1 MSVLLEKVPPQN
13 VEAEQAVLG
22 SILLDSQ
29 SLYVAMEFLRP
40 EDFYLE
46 AHRVIYQVFLEMAD
60 RGQAVDAVTV
70 AAELTRRGLL
80 DKIGGASYLA
90 SLAGTVPTAANI
102 AHYSRIVADKSLL
115 RALIRAGTEIVE
127 KAYAEEE
134 EPDQL
139 LDAAEAMIF
148 GLSRERNRQG
158 PVPIGELLQGTF
170 NRLEF
175 LISHKGE
182 VTGVPTFRDLD
193 KYLSGLQPSDLIICA
208 ARPGMGKTSFCLNIA
223 QGAAQR
229 HGVPVLIF
237 SLEMSAQQVAE
248 RMLAAAAMVD
258 QHKLRTGFLNE
269 AEWRSLVEAVGP
281 LSTAPIFV
289 DDTPAATAMEIR
301 AKARR
306 MKAEHDI
313 GLVVVDYLQLMRSY
327 GRAETRQQEVAQ
339 ISRAL
344 KALARELNV
353 PVLVLSQL
361 NRGVESRQDKRP
373 VMADLLESGAI
384 EADADVVLF
393 LYRPEYYDRDT
404 DKKGIAEVII
414 GKHRNGP
421 VGTVELG
428 FFAEFTRFV
437 DLAPEDMG

>member
-1 MSVLLEKVPPQN
+1 MLLEKVPPQN
-13 VEAEQAVLG
+13 LEAEQAVLG

-29 SLYVAMEFLRP
+29 SLYVVMEFLRP

-46 AHRVIYQVFLEMAD
+46 AHRVLYQVFLEMAD

-70 AAELTRRGLL
+70 AAELTRRGLVE
-80 DKIGGASYLA
+80 KVGGASYLA

-102 AHYSRIVADKSLL
+102 AHYSRIVADKGLL

-134 EPDQL
+134 DPDQL
-139 LDAAEAMIF
+139 LDTAEAMIF
-148 GLSRERNRQG
+148 GLSRTRSRQG

-175 LISHKGE
+175 LIGHKGE
-182 VTGVPTFRDLD
+182 VTGVPTFRELD

-229 HGVPVLIF
+229 HGIPVLIF

-248 RMLAAAAMVD
+248 RLLAAAAMVD

-269 AEWRSLVEAVGP
+269 AEWKSLVDTVGP

-306 MKAEHDI
+306 LKAEHDI

-327 GRAETRQQEVAQ
+327 SRVENRQQEVAGM
-339 ISRAL
+339 SRAL
-344 KALARELNV
+344 KALARELGV

-393 LYRPEYYDRDT
+393 LYRPEYYDRET

-421 VGTVELG
+421 VGMVELG
-428 FFAEFTRFV
+428 FFAEYTRFV